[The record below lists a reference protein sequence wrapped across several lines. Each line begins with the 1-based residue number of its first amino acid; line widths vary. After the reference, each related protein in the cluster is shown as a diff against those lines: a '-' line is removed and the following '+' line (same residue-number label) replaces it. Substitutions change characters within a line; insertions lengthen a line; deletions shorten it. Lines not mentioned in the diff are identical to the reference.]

1 MYSNKSTNQ
10 QQDGRQ
16 APIFKAAPKG
26 GHFVLHIGDVVT
38 DKGEPGL
45 AVWGEG
51 LQEADHETP
60 ARRIAILLKSV
71 VECSPDTIGEVMEDV
86 IKRNQKGQQ

>member
-10 QQDGRQ
+10 QQDGQQ

-45 AVWGEG
+45 AVWGG
-51 LQEADHETP
+51 GP
-60 ARRIAILLKSV
+60 PGGRS
-71 VECSPDTIGEVMEDV
+71 
-86 IKRNQKGQQ
+86 